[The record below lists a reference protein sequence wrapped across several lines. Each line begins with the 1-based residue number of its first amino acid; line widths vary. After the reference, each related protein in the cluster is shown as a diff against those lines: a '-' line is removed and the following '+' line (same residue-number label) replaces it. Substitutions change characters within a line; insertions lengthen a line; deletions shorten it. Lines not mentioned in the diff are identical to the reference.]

1 MTTPEKNKNAAS
13 DPEGSSPSESE
24 KSSSPKGDS
33 KGIEELLK
41 KAKRKGLTSKG
52 QQGLIDFDYPPK
64 K

>member
-1 MTTPEKNKNAAS
+1 MTTPEKNKKPAS
-13 DPEGSSPSESE
+13 GSEGSSPSKSE
-24 KSSSPKGDS
+24 KPSSHKGDS

-41 KAKRKGLTSKG
+41 KARRKGLTSKG